1 MHAIPS
7 VLHEFALSSSGQ
19 IGPASG
25 SASGVLA
32 AILAVGAAVIGTVTG
47 AHADDCPI
55 PYGSEGW
62 SCEPVCSVC
71 SASPLLRWM
80 FYYDN
85 IQGNCTVEDTRCA
98 DHCC

>member
-7 VLHEFALSSSGQ
+7 VLHEFALPSSGQ

-55 PYGSEGW
+55 AYGRKGSAWVHAVVLIAPPQRDASWNG
-62 SCEPVCSVC
+62 PVVHHSK
-71 SASPLLRWM
+71 AQTHL
-80 FYYDN
+80 
-85 IQGNCTVEDTRCA
+85 VEQL
-98 DHCC
+98 